1 MKKGLNTDLRENLA
15 HYQQLGWARKALI
28 LLLSVAGAM
37 LVGSLLILA
46 VNADP
51 LEAYYYMLIRPLTSL
66 TSIGEVAMYFT
77 PLLLVGLGVSFT
89 FHAKL
94 SNLGGEGQMRLNEAG
109 EVVDPTEGVAVTG
122 ADGPETAG
130 LAEPGD

>member
-1 MKKGLNTDLRENLA
+1 MSILSSAGASLRESAAHYRRSSGLN
-15 HYQQLGWARKALI
+15 KIMI
-28 LLLSVAGAM
+28 LLLSVVAAM

-46 VNADP
+46 VGADP
-51 LEAYYYMLIRPLTSL
+51 LEAYYYMLIRPLTSI

-94 SNLGGEGQMRLNEAG
+94 SNLGGEGQI
-109 EVVDPTEGVAVTG
+109 
-122 ADGPETAG
+122 
-130 LAEPGD
+130 